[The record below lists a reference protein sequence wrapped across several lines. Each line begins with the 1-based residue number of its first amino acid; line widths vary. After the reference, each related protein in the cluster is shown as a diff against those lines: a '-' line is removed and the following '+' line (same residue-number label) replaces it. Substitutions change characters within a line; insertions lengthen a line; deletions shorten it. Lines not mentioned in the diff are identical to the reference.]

1 MNNTEQRW
9 TKTQLHWDDK
19 KTIQSQK
26 IPKSIIFN
34 WRRMNQILQDLCK
47 RYSLLNNKAVMVDI
61 GCGGG
66 KFYYGLEPYVELYIG
81 IDPSDKML
89 SYASRSEGQYFIRG
103 VGEQLPLRDNFADIV
118 LIKSVLDQCYD
129 PHRFISESFRVL
141 KNKGWI
147 LISLSNRSSYYSILR
162 KIYNRLRNSDSD
174 HFFQES
180 HQFYF
185 NVKDVVDL
193 LKKHQFNVIYQ
204 VPFGYFVFP
213 RFLEW
218 MIPNTAMPILIKIA
232 DEIGTSL
239 IPQNGGGFITL
250 GQKKYQLIW

>member
-1 MNNTEQRW
+1 MNDTKRKW
-9 TKTQLHWDDK
+9 IKTQLHWDDK

-26 IPKSIIFN
+26 VPKSVIFN
-34 WRRMNQILQDLCK
+34 WRRMNQILQELCRK
-47 RYSLLNNKAVMVDI
+47 KSYFLDDRVVMVDI

-66 KFYYGLEPYVELYIG
+66 KFYHGLETFVKLYVG

-89 SYASRSEGQYFIRG
+89 SYTSKSKGQYFIRG
-103 VGEQLPLRDNFADIV
+103 VGEQLPLRDGFADIV

-129 PHRFISESFRVL
+129 PQKFISESFRVL
-141 KNKGWI
+141 KHKGWI

-162 KIYNRLRNSDSD
+162 KIYNWLRHSDSD

-185 NVKDVVDL
+185 NIDDITDL
-193 LKKHQFNVIYQ
+193 LEKYQFNIVNHI
-204 VPFGYFVFP
+204 PFGYFVLP

-218 MIPNTAMPILIKIA
+218 MIPDRFLSILIKIA

-250 GQKKYQLIW
+250 GQKASINE